1 MTGSSMGA
9 PSRATIRRRD
19 LLRAV
24 TASLTVAAVGAMSLA
39 PATSSAESE
48 TVAEKRKARYQANS
62 PEVQDFYRVNRY
74 PRP

>member
-1 MTGSSMGA
+1 MTGSSMGE

>member
-1 MTGSSMGA
+1 MGE

-24 TASLTVAAVGAMSLA
+24 TASLTVAAAGAMSLA

>member
-1 MTGSSMGA
+1 MTGSSMGE

-19 LLRAV
+19 LLSAA
-24 TASLTVAAVGAMSLA
+24 TASLTVAVVGAMSLA